1 MSRSIKQNPAH
12 WLRKPHT
19 FQEHR
24 LALAQDEEHPVRIR
38 AKRNQ
43 RHLPSAWEDQP
54 VHRTSFQR
62 RKLINSTLQPRTSA
76 NS

>member
-24 LALAQDEEHPVRIR
+24 LNLAQDEEHPVRIR

-62 RKLINSTLQPRTSA
+62 RKLIDSILQPARQR
-76 NS
+76 